1 MLFLSVILIDSVF
14 KNAKS
19 YYSQMLLEEC
29 NHIVTEKKMIR
40 YINEDLEI
48 YSDGSDEEPQKKFIH
63 LRHENFD
70 TSFNL

>member
-1 MLFLSVILIDSVF
+1 
-14 KNAKS
+14 
-19 YYSQMLLEEC
+19 MLLEEC
-29 NHIVTEKKMIR
+29 NHIVTEKKMNR